1 MDQQQF
7 QTILDKHKI
16 PAYRYFDQVGST
28 NDIALDWLSSDD
40 APEYALVMAN
50 AQTSGRGRNGRKWV
64 TTPGASIALS
74 IILHPSLAEQHQ
86 LGIFSL
92 ATGLAV
98 ARTITSHCQGNVQV
112 KWPNDVLIAR
122 MKTAGTL
129 IEAVWAGDQLKGLV
143 LGIGINLLRAA
154 IPPASGLL
162 FPATCLQD
170 HASGTP
176 ETLALLD
183 TLLANLFAV
192 RRQMLDQG
200 FAQMYTRRMAFL
212 NEPITLH
219 TAEDVSC
226 NGILHGIDPSG
237 NILLKIEDG
246 QLRSF
251 PIGDISLRPA

>member
-28 NDIALDWLSSDD
+28 NDIALDWLASDD

-50 AQTSGRGRNGRKWV
+50 AQTSGRGRNARTWV

-86 LGIFSL
+86 LGLFSL

-112 KWPNDVLIAR
+112 KWPNDVLISR
-122 MKTAGTL
+122 MKTAPETGTTRP
-129 IEAVWAGDQLKGLV
+129 APPF
-143 LGIGINLLRAA
+143 
-154 IPPASGLL
+154 PPASGLL

-237 NILLKIEDG
+237 NLLLKIEDG
-246 QLRSF
+246 HLHSF